1 MPYFLS
7 FIYLSL
13 SLHLH
18 LYLSSSISVFPSFSL
33 QCLPTNVILEWTLVK
48 TYDRETTGIA
58 TDSSGTVVIATNPPN
73 WSVLWGTHL
82 CLYNTPILAG
92 IPQYHWALVPAHE
105 TGSTEG
111 LLCIFKALDFPF
123 KVSLSDSRVTH
134 PLSSPF
140 PLPML
145 FCGVKLKGCCKP
157 GLDRGLLLCSKQDS

>member
-82 CLYNTPILAG
+82 CLYNTPTLAG

-111 LLCIFKALDFPF
+111 LLCTFKALDF
-123 KVSLSDSRVTH
+123 SLQSF
-134 PLSSPF
+134 PLWLTGHTSPLLPF
-140 PLPML
+140 PFAHVVLWGQVEGVLQTRTRPWSAAL
-145 FCGVKLKGCCKP
+145 F
-157 GLDRGLLLCSKQDS
+157 